1 MNPNGCGGNS
11 AKNQDFSHS
20 KFVLTLKFAGFGRM
34 EVFMKRLVLCAIAL
48 LLMFGAVSCSKD
60 KMIIKTDDISGN
72 TFLAKANGQLQVATV
87 EDFDKSYYKLSE
99 LEEFIKKQ
107 IDLYN
112 QKSGKER
119 VTINDI
125 QEKDQKAIMILSYD
139 TMESYST
146 FNDISAAYFNGGI
159 SEIALE
165 LPTTLIN
172 SKSNSL
178 ASTKEVL
185 QNDKYKILVLNEPYN
200 IIVDGSVKYYS
211 EGASLTDNN
220 EVQGA
225 PEGMTIVVFK

>member
-1 MNPNGCGGNS
+1 
-11 AKNQDFSHS
+11 
-20 KFVLTLKFAGFGRM
+20 
-34 EVFMKRLVLCAIAL
+34 MKRLVLCAIAL